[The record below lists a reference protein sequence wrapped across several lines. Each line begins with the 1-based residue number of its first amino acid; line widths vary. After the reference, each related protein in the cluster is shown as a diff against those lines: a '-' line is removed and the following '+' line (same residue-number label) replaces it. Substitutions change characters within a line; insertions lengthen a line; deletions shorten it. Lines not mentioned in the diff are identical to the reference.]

1 MIQFDPAKR
10 ALTLQHRG
18 LDFKDAARV
27 FQTCGLTMQ
36 DERRNYGE
44 TRYITLGWL
53 NERWVVVVWTMRQE
67 QRRIISMRHANERE
81 IEKVERGLDR
91 PR

>member
-1 MIQFDPAKR
+1 M
-10 ALTLQHRG
+10 QHRG

-27 FQTCGLTMQ
+27 FETQGLTMR
-36 DERRNYGE
+36 DERHNYGE
-44 TRYITLGWL
+44 ARYVTLGLL

-67 QRRIISMRHANERE
+67 QCRIISMRHANERE
-81 IEKVERGLDR
+81 IEKVERYLDR